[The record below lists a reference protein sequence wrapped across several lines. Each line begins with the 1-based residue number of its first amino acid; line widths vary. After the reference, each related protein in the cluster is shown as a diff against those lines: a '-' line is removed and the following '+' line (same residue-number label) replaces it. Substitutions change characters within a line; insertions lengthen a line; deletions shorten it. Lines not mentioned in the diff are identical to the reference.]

1 MKHEGITLVADAIHN
16 QAEPRH
22 YMTIKES
29 PKFWLAKIE
38 EQILA
43 KSHTAIELK
52 EVGLDIYPPVI
63 YFPLKDVVTTHLK
76 KNKKSTFCPLKGS
89 TYYLDL
95 FTNQSKIKDVAW
107 VYETTIAEASE
118 IKNMIAFDTSK
129 VNLISH

>member
-76 KNKKSTFCPLKGS
+76 KNKKSKSQTKGFALRS
-89 TYYLDL
+89 ITSRGRVRRSYL
-95 FTNQSKIKDVAW
+95 
-107 VYETTIAEASE
+107 
-118 IKNMIAFDTSK
+118 
-129 VNLISH
+129 LI